1 MDASMI
7 YRDIRP
13 FLQEDGRLTALPVK
27 RRKQLTALYYLS
39 TKFESGRTY
48 TEGEVNDLL
57 DDWTTFHDPATL
69 RRELFNKYLLN
80 RANDCSRYW
89 KEADIPALEAFL
101 AKNL

>member
-7 YRDIRP
+7 YQDIRP
-13 FLQEDGRLTALPVK
+13 FLQEDGRLIALPVK

-39 TKFESGRTY
+39 TKFESDRTY

-80 RANDCSRYW
+80 RTNDCSSYW
-89 KEADIPALEAFL
+89 KESEIPALADFL

>member
-1 MDASMI
+1 MEASMI

-39 TKFESGRTY
+39 TKFESDRTY

-69 RRELFNKYLLN
+69 RREMYNTCLLE
-80 RANDCSRYW
+80 RTRDCSTYW
-89 KEADIPALEAFL
+89 RADTIPSL
-101 AKNL
+101 AEYMAKYT

>member
-1 MDASMI
+1 MEASMI

-39 TKFESGRTY
+39 TKFESDRTY

-57 DDWTTFHDPATL
+57 DHWTTFHDPATL
-69 RRELFNKYLLN
+69 RRELFNKRLLHRTADGASYW
-80 RANDCSRYW
+80 RA
-89 KEADIPALEAFL
+89 EDIPPLAAFM
-101 AKNL
+101 AQYI

>member
-69 RRELFNKYLLN
+69 RREPHQRLQPLLEGSGHS
-80 RANDCSRYW
+80 RAGSVPRQEPVN
-89 KEADIPALEAFL
+89 
-101 AKNL
+101 

>member
-57 DDWTTFHDPATL
+57 DDLPRSGHLAAGAFQQIPSEPHQRLQP
-69 RRELFNKYLLN
+69 LLEGSGHS
-80 RANDCSRYW
+80 RAGSVPRQEPVN
-89 KEADIPALEAFL
+89 
-101 AKNL
+101 